1 MFKRLLYT
9 TFGAGAGAAVCYP
22 EEANEISADAYA
34 EIRKKAMIAYNFV
47 NGGKIT
53 KIDLNFWG
61 DRNRFSENKC
71 F

>member
-53 KIDLNFWG
+53 KIDLNF
-61 DRNRFSENKC
+61 
-71 F
+71 